1 MTMYFAL
8 SNYMTRI
15 VLVSLYI
22 NHRDL
27 RFLLFYACNMNVAY
41 PCLTTILYVFV
52 NEKEK
57 WICELLCLWLVMIVV
72 VIKYEY
78 VMIAEW
84 A

>member
-1 MTMYFAL
+1 MTTYFTL

-27 RFLLFYACNMNVAY
+27 RFLLFYACNMNIAY
-41 PCLTTILYVFV
+41 PYLTTILYVFV

-57 WICELLCLWLVMIVV
+57 
-72 VIKYEY
+72 
-78 VMIAEW
+78 
-84 A
+84 